1 MSRGCDCLT
10 VCTSMPHLISSH
22 PSHPS
27 ITNHHCMFAI
37 WFDQPE
43 TMAHHRHQ
51 ASLESIIN
59 FSPPPLLS
67 ANQRNHAS
75 RRFYQIINHFDVT
88 GDARP
93 TRGTYNVPRLIR
105 LTYEYALSEE
115 SRDLFLQAFFRALQL
130 RLDDEEDVDLGGNRE
145 ENIRADMVGFS
156 EYLMDNFYLPRAS
169 FSTLPSCPYG

>member
-1 MSRGCDCLT
+1 
-10 VCTSMPHLISSH
+10 
-22 PSHPS
+22 
-27 ITNHHCMFAI
+27 MFAI